1 MMNKKLAAVA
11 GGIAALAVAG
21 GIAFGSS
28 WLRNSQ
34 EHDARDTAGRSA
46 VEKTLTLDEKVDA
59 IVDKMTYKEKLG
71 QMVMIGIQGTELSE
85 DAAYMLSQYHIGGVI
100 LFDRNLQ
107 SREQTAKLT
116 AALQKSAK
124 EMARQP
130 VPLFIAI
137 DEEGGDVVRGK
148 SLIQPPPSQQKLG
161 QAGET
166 TEVEAWARKTG
177 VALKDLGINVNFA
190 PVADVGSNDT
200 RSYSKDPDTVVKF
213 VKAAAQGYE
222 SSREIYAL
230 KHFPGIGRGTVDS
243 HKDISSID
251 VTEDTLVKTDLKP
264 FQAMIDEKA
273 DQDFFILVSHLKY
286 PQLDAKNAAS
296 QSHAIVTG
304 LLREKMGYN
313 GLIITDDLEMG
324 AVAKY
329 GSYREIG
336 VKAVKAGVD
345 IVMMCHEYPHE
356 TDVYLGLLEA
366 YENGELDK
374 AQIDASVRRIVKAKL
389 RNGIAY

>member
-1 MMNKKLAAVA
+1 MKRNKWIKSLAMGLISLGVAVA
-11 GGIAALAVAG
+11 VGCGQGADKAA
-21 GIAFGSS
+21 
-28 WLRNSQ
+28 
-34 EHDARDTAGRSA
+34 
-46 VEKTLTLDEKVDA
+46 EKPQTLDDKVDA
-59 IVDKMTYKEKLG
+59 IVANMSYKEKLG
-71 QMVMIGIQGTELSE
+71 QMVMIGIHGTELTD
-85 DAAYMLSQYHIGGVI
+85 DAKYMLSQYHIGNVI

-116 AALQKSAK
+116 ADLQCSAK
-124 EMARQP
+124 ENAHQP

-137 DEEGGDVVRGK
+137 DEEGGRVVRGRNF
-148 SLIQPPPSQQKLG
+148 IEPPPSQQELG
-161 QAGET
+161 NAGET
-166 TEVEAWARKTG
+166 TAVEAWARKTG
-177 VALKDLGINVNFA
+177 AALKDLGIHVNFA
-190 PVADVGSNDT
+190 PVADVGANDT

-251 VTEDTLVKTDLKP
+251 VTEDTLFKSDLKP
-264 FQAMIDEKA
+264 FQALIDEKA

-286 PQLDAKNAAS
+286 PQLDKENAAS

-304 LLREKMGYN
+304 LLRKKMGYN

-329 GSYREIG
+329 GSYRDIG

-374 AQIDASVRRIVKAKL
+374 DQIDASVRRIVKAKL
-389 RNGIAY
+389 RNGIPY

>member
-1 MMNKKLAAVA
+1 MKRNKWIKSLAMGLISLGVAVA
-11 GGIAALAVAG
+11 VGCGQGADKAA
-21 GIAFGSS
+21 
-28 WLRNSQ
+28 
-34 EHDARDTAGRSA
+34 
-46 VEKTLTLDEKVDA
+46 EKPQTLDDKVDA
-59 IVDKMTYKEKLG
+59 IVANMSYKEKLG
-71 QMVMIGIQGTELSE
+71 QMVMIGIHGTEITD
-85 DAAYMLSQYHIGGVI
+85 DAKYMLSQYHIGNII

-107 SREQTAKLT
+107 TAEQTAKLT
-116 AALQKSAK
+116 ADLQQAASDAG
-124 EMARQP
+124 QP

-137 DEEGGDVVRGK
+137 DEEGGRVVRGK
-148 SLIQPPPSQQKLG
+148 NFIEPPPSQQELG
-161 QAGET
+161 NAGET
-166 TEVEAWARKTG
+166 TAVEAWARKTG
-177 VALKDLGINVNFA
+177 AALKDLGIHVNFA
-190 PVADVGSNDT
+190 PVADVGANDT
-200 RSYSKDPDTVVKF
+200 RSYSQDPDTVVKF

-243 HKDISSID
+243 HQDISSID
-251 VTEDTLVKTDLKP
+251 VTEDTLFKTDLKP
-264 FQAMIDEKA
+264 FQALIDEKA

-286 PQLDAKNAAS
+286 PQLDKENAAS

-329 GSYREIG
+329 GSYRDIG

-374 AQIDASVRRIVKAKL
+374 DQIDASVRRIVKAKL
-389 RNGIAY
+389 RNGIPY